1 MNDEPSFET
10 DILIAGC
17 LNVTQATGVPAPYLI
32 AHALLFATAVVGGMA
47 CYKTQADQAPQ
58 LIGTPVTL
66 LSRDDRCPYWFAAAT
81 GGAIDLQERITSR
94 GEIKL
99 PLGLTPEQ
107 VKMAKRLV
115 KAHAPLRH
123 IMPSSLQDAMVHGL
137 PSMKPISFQFL
148 HDVRKGSIRKGPP
161 LSAYGP
167 HLLAYAEGEA
177 CYRDLLG
184 KRLRPNSLCRLASN
198 PSPEARVTIHGW
210 AEFGPMSDLLR
221 KRGMEVI
228 PGFGFLMGVPE
239 LSEQPFP
246 VTDTSSLY
254 LRFFNLILQL
264 RVDYPKVF
272 LPEPE
277 VIRMLDAEV
286 RAQAERFS
294 IGGVEQ
300 EVVNPRPMLPWNI
313 ATVLW
318 AIERNNRPEPEKIP
332 ELAKKACRIA
342 RFIHELH
349 VHILRRIFP
358 TPENGTTDAMDA
370 SIVDKL
376 SVEPLKLRELMR
388 KIHRSEA
395 ENLKI
400 RLEFLEQD
408 GVIEREPA
416 DEGGEAGEKWRTR
429 AFPVGDFADIAVRL
443 SAKGEKPGGAGD
455 S

>member
-1 MNDEPSFET
+1 MSDEPSFET
-10 DILIAGC
+10 DLLIAGC
-17 LNVTQATGVPAPYLI
+17 LNVTQVTGVPAPYLI

-47 CYKTQADQAPQ
+47 CYKTHVDQVPQ
-58 LIGTPVTL
+58 LIGTPTTL
-66 LSRDDRCPYWFAAAT
+66 LSLDHRCPYWFAAAI
-81 GGAIDLQERITSR
+81 GGAIDLQERISSQ
-94 GEIKL
+94 GKIKL

-137 PSMKPISFQFL
+137 PSMKPVSFQFL
-148 HDVRKGSIRKGPP
+148 HNVRNGSVRKGPP

-184 KRLRPNSLCRLASN
+184 KRLRPNSLYRLASN
-198 PSPEARVTIHGW
+198 PSAEARVTIHGW
-210 AEFGPMSDLLR
+210 AEFGPMTDLLR
-221 KRGMEVI
+221 KRGMELI
-228 PGFGFLMGVPE
+228 PGFGFLMDVPE

-246 VTDTSSLY
+246 VTDPSSLY
-254 LRFFNLILQL
+254 LRFFNQILQL

-277 VIRMLDAEV
+277 VIGILDAEV
-286 RAQAERFS
+286 RAQADRFS
-294 IGGVEQ
+294 IGGVEKD
-300 EVVNPRPMLPWNI
+300 VVNPRPMLPWNI

-318 AIERNNRPEPEKIP
+318 AIERNTRSEPEKIS

-349 VHILRRIFP
+349 VYTLRRIYP
-358 TPENGTTDAMDA
+358 TPKNGTTDMVDA
-370 SIVDKL
+370 AIVDIL
-376 SVEPLKLRELMR
+376 SVGPLKLRELMR
-388 KIHRSEA
+388 KIHRSKA

-400 RLEFLEQD
+400 RLGFLEQN
-408 GVIEREPA
+408 GVIELKAAEER
-416 DEGGEAGEKWRTR
+416 GEAGVKWRTR
-429 AFPVGDFADIAVRL
+429 AFPVENFANIAVRL
-443 SAKGEKPGGAGD
+443 SAKDKKAVGVEH